1 MFGGTNKKK
10 ELRKI
15 FPSKD
20 EEIMPKDGLYIIDK
34 IKKLYSSEDTFQGK
48 YAPIAQMI
56 NSQIIRSIE
65 REFGGLYVN
74 KTYDILIKS
83 IFDDIIKNIKI
94 RASIVWNTINHV
106 TEDDRQRTGWHT
118 IMNNNHLNVVHNY
131 LPWKD
136 FLYNTL
142 DEFSTKQSIKKPTEA
157 IYSADVIK
165 RLFELTESKECS
177 RLQRVLDILEQHGKE
192 IVTINESGNEE
203 SNMKKL
209 GLEPDDIYSLQLF
222 TRANPYE
229 IDQVIAD
236 MYGMISIQDQDDV
249 EHNVLKD
256 IITLSLFNDTT
267 TGHINKKIKT
277 FIKNLKESMNTFKTA
292 KTIIISKESSQTIS
306 DICSRY
312 ECDPMEFKNNVA
324 KKYLESLKDKLSSV
338 NDSSAVLDL
347 SNLENVQSSNMLRA
361 KKASMI
367 ILAILSIIMIIAI
380 SYGFINLDKT
390 KALLRI
396 STKSS

>member
-1 MFGGTNKKK
+1 
-10 ELRKI
+10 
-15 FPSKD
+15 
-20 EEIMPKDGLYIIDK
+20 MPKDGLYIIDK
-34 IKKLYSSEDTFQGK
+34 IKKLYSSEDTFQDK

>member
-34 IKKLYSSEDTFQGK
+34 IKKLYSSEDTFQDK

>member
-1 MFGGTNKKK
+1 
-10 ELRKI
+10 
-15 FPSKD
+15 
-20 EEIMPKDGLYIIDK
+20 MPKDGLYIIDK

-106 TEDDRQRTGWHT
+106 TEDDRQRAGWHT

-267 TGHINKKIKT
+267 TGHINKK
-277 FIKNLKESMNTFKTA
+277 
-292 KTIIISKESSQTIS
+292 
-306 DICSRY
+306 
-312 ECDPMEFKNNVA
+312 
-324 KKYLESLKDKLSSV
+324 
-338 NDSSAVLDL
+338 
-347 SNLENVQSSNMLRA
+347 
-361 KKASMI
+361 
-367 ILAILSIIMIIAI
+367 
-380 SYGFINLDKT
+380 
-390 KALLRI
+390 
-396 STKSS
+396 